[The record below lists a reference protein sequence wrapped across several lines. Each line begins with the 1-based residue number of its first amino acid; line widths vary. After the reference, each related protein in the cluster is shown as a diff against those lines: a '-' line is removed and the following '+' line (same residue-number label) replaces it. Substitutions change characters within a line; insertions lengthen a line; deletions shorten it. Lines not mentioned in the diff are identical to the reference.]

1 MATTSLT
8 QFTQGSRS
16 ITLLWIFNLL
26 GLSLMLCSYNLN
38 TQAAD
43 NNRVQK
49 LWSPAERYKPV
60 GFSRLLTCWFY
71 CCCCCCSSGSSFC
84 SSCCRS
90 SCCRSSCSSCCQS
103 QTDSKPTGHM
113 MFCVCFL
120 FRILHLKTS
129 TERQKLDGKWV
140 QLDHSCQNLN
150 HLKWRIPGVSRCF
163 DQRFD
168 HLGVNLLL
176 LHNSTPRATP
186 HKIVIRPLLLT
197 TKVG

>member
-1 MATTSLT
+1 
-8 QFTQGSRS
+8 
-16 ITLLWIFNLL
+16 
-26 GLSLMLCSYNLN
+26 MLCSYNLN

-90 SCCRSSCSSCCQS
+90 SCSSCCQS
-103 QTDSKPTGHM
+103 QTDSKPTGYM

-120 FRILHLKTS
+120 FSHLAFENIDWASKAGWQMGSIGSFMSKFESSQMANPWFFQMFLTAWGSICFCSTTAHLELHLT
-129 TERQKLDGKWV
+129 RW
-140 QLDHSCQNLN
+140 
-150 HLKWRIPGVSRCF
+150 
-163 DQRFD
+163 
-168 HLGVNLLL
+168 
-176 LHNSTPRATP
+176 
-186 HKIVIRPLLLT
+186 
-197 TKVG
+197 

>member
-1 MATTSLT
+1 
-8 QFTQGSRS
+8 
-16 ITLLWIFNLL
+16 
-26 GLSLMLCSYNLN
+26 MLCSYNLN

-90 SCCRSSCSSCCQS
+90 SCSSCCQS

-120 FRILHLKTS
+120 FFASCIWKHGPSVKS
-129 TERQKLDGKWV
+129 WV
-140 QLDHSCQNLN
+140 ANGFNWIIHVEIWIISNGESLVFPD
-150 HLKWRIPGVSRCF
+150 VF

-168 HLGVNLLL
+168 HLGVHLLL

-186 HKIVIRPLLLT
+186 HKMVIRPLLLT